1 MDFMAIIQIV
11 GLIISVVIHIFI
23 INWLN
28 KMNSCKC
35 SSTFPE
41 KAYLYEW
48 FVIMVIWLIVYNI
61 IFIINGGNVSMP
73 LMGLHLI
80 FGFINI
86 VMIIRLFMYLRKLRE
101 TKCNCGTLREVNIL
115 YYYLI
120 VLFSILA
127 FTMLLTLILSVFVGA
142 AGAVGAAKAV
152 KTASAKKNKSLK

>member
-48 FVIMVIWLIVYNI
+48 FV
-61 IFIINGGNVSMP
+61 IINGGNVSMP